1 MAYTRILKIQ
11 KSLHRI
17 LMDYFLTKSSYP
29 GIISIKEIKV
39 QTDLKRA
46 NVYMSVMGNLEDVE
60 KTRIKLEKDR
70 FEIRSLINRRLRM
83 KYCPY
88 LQFFVNHISMPLSSV
103 EQTLLDLKEKGEI
116 S

>member
-1 MAYTRILKIQ
+1 MALRILKIQ

-17 LMDYFLTKSSYP
+17 LMNYFLTKSSYP
-29 GIISIKEIKV
+29 GIISVKEIKV

-46 NVYMSVMGNLEDVE
+46 NIYISVMGGLEDVE
-60 KTRIKLEKDR
+60 KTLIKLEEDR
-70 FEIRSLINRRLRM
+70 FAIRSLINKRLRM

-88 LQFFVNHISMPLSSV
+88 LQFFVNHISMPLSPV
-103 EQTLLDLKEKGEI
+103 EQTLMDLREKDEL

>member
-1 MAYTRILKIQ
+1 MTLRILKIQ
-11 KSLHRI
+11 KSLQKI

-29 GIISIKEIKV
+29 GIISVKEVKV

-46 NVYMSVMGNLEDVE
+46 NVYISVMGGEEDV
-60 KTRIKLEKDR
+60 KRTRIKLEKDR
-70 FEIRSLINRRLRM
+70 FAMRSLINNRLRI

-88 LQFFVNHISMPLSSV
+88 LQFFVNHISMPLSPV
-103 EQTLLDLKEKGEI
+103 EQTLMELREKDEL

>member
-1 MAYTRILKIQ
+1 MRILKIQ
-11 KSLHRI
+11 KSLKKI

-39 QTDLKRA
+39 QSDLKRA
-46 NVYMSVMGNLEDVE
+46 HIYISVMGGEEDVAR
-60 KTRIKLEKDR
+60 TRVKLEEDR
-70 FEIRSLINRRLRM
+70 FAMRSLINKRLRI

-88 LQFFVNHISMPLSSV
+88 LNFFVNHISLPLSPV
-103 EQTLLDLKEKGEI
+103 EQTLMDLREKDEL

>member
-1 MAYTRILKIQ
+1 MALRILKIQ

-17 LMDYFLTKSSYP
+17 LMNYFLTKGSYP
-29 GIISIKEIKV
+29 GIISVKEVKV

-46 NVYMSVMGNLEDVE
+46 NIYISVMGSLGDVE
-60 KTRIKLEKDR
+60 KTRIKLEKDK
-70 FEIRSLINRRLRM
+70 FAVRSLINKRLRM

-88 LQFFVNHISMPLSSV
+88 LQFFVNHISMPLSPV
-103 EQTLLDLKEKGEI
+103 EQTLMDLREKGEF